1 MEKTDAHTYSPD
13 TQHQIRRQIIRFRGE
28 GFSNRAVAEG
38 VGISESH
45 ASTIWQRYK
54 KESSTTIK
62 PGKRGRRRT
71 GEQRTLS

>member
-1 MEKTDAHTYSPD
+1 MEKTDARTHSPE
-13 TQHQIRRQIIRFRGE
+13 THHQIRIQIIRLRKQ

-54 KESSTTIK
+54 KES
-62 PGKRGRRRT
+62 
-71 GEQRTLS
+71 E